1 MTKPLFF
8 DRVALECS
16 SREVN
21 MRKPPEKGAVSTNI
35 EGAVP
40 IISGGRC
47 IHGMVVGVSYGVRNK
62 AKVFCVAFSCNT
74 CKERYAELVRGIAPS
89 PAA

>member
-1 MTKPLFF
+1 MK
-8 DRVALECS
+8 
-16 SREVN
+16 
-21 MRKPPEKGAVSTNI
+21 KPPEKGAVSTNI

-74 CKERYAELVRGIAPS
+74 CKERYAELVRGIALS